1 MQLPALAG
9 VIFPLRPCGKEP
21 SGSTSTVKVTCS
33 HKLFL
38 CQRRR
43 RAVRVV
49 MGNAIVLTIS
59 PKIKI
64 VFWSHYR
71 KGIGPGILR
80 PFQENELLLGKM
92 ARAVWLVDFVVKWHR
107 SCLPKRCRRIKCKI
121 SFFSCFFY
129 PWLCTGWSEQ
139 RFLQFMWQKMVM
151 KVLGKEGERRTK
163 SLLTLPPFSQ
173 ESNFAPFQH

>member
-1 MQLPALAG
+1 MTQMQLPALAG

-21 SGSTSTVKVTCS
+21 RGSTSTVKVTCS

-80 PFQENELLLGKM
+80 PFQENKLLLGKM
-92 ARAVWLVDFVVKWHR
+92 RE
-107 SCLPKRCRRIKCKI
+107 
-121 SFFSCFFY
+121 
-129 PWLCTGWSEQ
+129 LCGW
-139 RFLQFMWQKMVM
+139 
-151 KVLGKEGERRTK
+151 
-163 SLLTLPPFSQ
+163 LTLLLSGIDPVCQKDADALNAKSVVFS
-173 ESNFAPFQH
+173 SASSIPDFAQDEATSDFCSLCGRKW

>member
-9 VIFPLRPCGKEP
+9 VIFPLRLCGKEP
-21 SGSTSTVKVTCS
+21 RGSTSTVRVTCS

-59 PKIKI
+59 PKMKI

-80 PFQENELLLGKM
+80 PFQENKLLLGKM
-92 ARAVWLVDFVVKWHR
+92 RELCGWLTLLLSGIDPVCQKDADAWNAKSV
-107 SCLPKRCRRIKCKI
+107 
-121 SFFSCFFY
+121 FFFCFFY
-129 PWLCTGWSEQ
+129 PWLCTGWGDQ
-139 RFLQFMWQKMVM
+139 RILQFMWQKMVM

-163 SLLTLPPFSQ
+163 SLLTLFFSQ

>member
-21 SGSTSTVKVTCS
+21 SGSTSTLKVTCS

-71 KGIGPGILR
+71 KWIGPGILR

-92 ARAVWLVDFVVKWHR
+92 RELCGWLTLLLSGIDPVCQKDADALNAKSV
-107 SCLPKRCRRIKCKI
+107 
-121 SFFSCFFY
+121 FFSASSIPDFAQDEASSDFCS
-129 PWLCTGWSEQ
+129 LCGRKWWWKCWAKKE
-139 RFLQFMWQKMVM
+139 
-151 KVLGKEGERRTK
+151 KEGQ
-163 SLLTLPPFSQ
+163 S
-173 ESNFAPFQH
+173 HC